1 MPSRYL
7 FEIDIIV
14 VLWGHSTLRM
24 ENMKKEIIASLPE
37 LDKVVFYLD
46 EVLPEN
52 AVVFLRG
59 DLAAGKTTLTQ
70 AIAKAKGIEG
80 EVTSPTFS
88 LQQCYG
94 AEDGTALY
102 HYDLYRLD
110 HEEFMQMG
118 LFEEFEKPG
127 WHMVEWGSD
136 ALKTFLEGVGYN
148 VALIGIEPYED
159 KRKYT
164 IESS

>member
-1 MPSRYL
+1 M
-7 FEIDIIV
+7 
-14 VLWGHSTLRM
+14 
-24 ENMKKEIIASLPE
+24 KEIQASLSE
-37 LDKVVFYLD
+37 LDKVVTYLN
-46 EVLPEN
+46 ETLPSD
-52 AVVFLRG
+52 AIVFLRG

-70 AIAKAKGIEG
+70 AIAKFKGIKG

-88 LQQCYG
+88 LQQCYL
-94 AEDGTALY
+94 ADDGTALY
-102 HYDLYRLD
+102 HYDLYRLE

-148 VALIGIEPYED
+148 VAIVDIEANDD
-159 KRKYT
+159 KRTYRIT
-164 IESS
+164 I

>member
-1 MPSRYL
+1 M
-7 FEIDIIV
+7 I
-14 VLWGHSTLRM
+14 
-24 ENMKKEIIASLPE
+24 KEIQASLSE
-37 LDKVVFYLD
+37 LDKVVSYLN
-46 EVLPEN
+46 ETLPSDTI
-52 AVVFLRG
+52 VFLRG

-70 AIAKAKGIEG
+70 AIAKSKGIEG

-94 AEDGTALY
+94 AKDGSSLY

-127 WHMVEWGSD
+127 WHLVEWGSD
-136 ALKTFLEGVGYN
+136 ELKAFLEGVGYN
-148 VALIGIEPYED
+148 VATIEIEPQENSRIY
-159 KRKYT
+159 R
-164 IESS
+164 INA

>member
-1 MPSRYL
+1 M
-7 FEIDIIV
+7 
-14 VLWGHSTLRM
+14 
-24 ENMKKEIIASLPE
+24 KEIIASLDE
-37 LDKVVFYLD
+37 LDKVVNYL
-46 EVLPEN
+46 EEILPDH
-52 AVVFLRG
+52 AIVFLRG

-94 AEDGTALY
+94 TKDGSSLY

-110 HEEFMQMG
+110 HEAFMQMG

-136 ALKTFLEGVGYN
+136 ELKAFLEGVGYN
-148 VALIGIEPYED
+148 VVTID
-159 KRKYT
+159 
-164 IESS
+164 IESQKNSRMYRIQV

>member
-1 MPSRYL
+1 M
-7 FEIDIIV
+7 
-14 VLWGHSTLRM
+14 
-24 ENMKKEIIASLPE
+24 KEIIASLDE
-37 LDKVVFYLD
+37 LDKVVSYL
-46 EVLPEN
+46 EATLPSDSII
-52 AVVFLRG
+52 FLRG

-94 AEDGTALY
+94 AKDGSSLY
-102 HYDLYRLD
+102 HYDLYRLE

-118 LFEEFEKPG
+118 LFEEFEKQG

-136 ALKTFLEGVGYN
+136 ALKAFLEGVGYN
-148 VALIGIEPYED
+148 VATIEIEPHENSRIY
-159 KRKYT
+159 R
-164 IESS
+164 IEV